1 VPIIAGFGK
10 EFCQPERD
18 RRLDQFADTGNNFF
32 NIYAV
37 VCCIIPGRNID
48 QKYAGMFL
56 DC

>member
-10 EFCQPERD
+10 EFCQPVRG
-18 RRLDQFADTGNNFF
+18 RRLDRFADAGNNFF

-48 QKYAGMFL
+48 QKYAGVFL
-56 DC
+56 YC